1 MIKGLYTAYTGM
13 INQMERLD
21 VMTNNL
27 ANSDTNGYKSEFA
40 TTQSF
45 DDVYAYKVKDLTE
58 SVTGY
63 KPKYLG
69 EINLGVKIGET
80 YTDYSQGSLRETG
93 NTYDLALSSEGF
105 FAIAFTNDA
114 GETSMKLTR
123 DGAFTVDSDGYLRTK
138 DGDYVLSQAAALA
151 GNAGTAGYIQ
161 LSTTAAETTIDRSGT
176 IWQDGVAVAQIGV
189 IDVDNYDY
197 LEKYGENMYNIVDG
211 GNIVDSEAE
220 VYQGYLETSN
230 VQVVNNMVDMI
241 VIARAYES
249 NQKLI
254 QTIDSMTEISVS
266 QVGKL

>member
-1 MIKGLYTAYTGM
+1 M
-13 INQMERLD
+13 
-21 VMTNNL
+21 
-27 ANSDTNGYKSEFA
+27 
-40 TTQSF
+40 
-45 DDVYAYKVKDLTE
+45 
-58 SVTGY
+58 
-63 KPKYLG
+63 
-69 EINLGVKIGET
+69 
-80 YTDYSQGSLRETG
+80 SQT
-93 NTYDLALSSEGF
+93 
-105 FAIAFTNDA
+105 
-114 GETSMKLTR
+114 
-123 DGAFTVDSDGYLRTK
+123 
-138 DGDYVLSQAAALA
+138 AALA

-220 VYQGYLETSN
+220 VYQGYLEMSN

-254 QTIDSMTEISVS
+254 QTIDSMTEISVN